1 MIEGL
6 MMGLSYM
13 IDASIPKVVAIIPAR
28 GGSKRLKRKNIHEIW
43 GKPMLYWS
51 IKAAKES
58 KHINDVWVTTE
69 DEEIKRIALECGA
82 RVHDRDPKHSED
94 HVYKMVAIREA
105 NSFIERNHYK
115 PEIVV
120 SLQANSPEITAE
132 MLDNAIESFII
143 NDRNELISVDKTLMM
158 NAAFRIM
165 KNWYVYQREL
175 STKTGAFICDIE
187 DVHTIEDVKRIE
199 QKVKQS

>member
-1 MIEGL
+1 
-6 MMGLSYM
+6 MGLSYM
-13 IDASIPKVVAIIPAR
+13 IEASKENIIAIIPAR
-28 GGSKRLKRKNIHEIW
+28 GGSKRLKRKNIYEIW

-58 KHINDVWVTTE
+58 EYITDVWVTTE
-69 DEEIKRIALECGA
+69 DEEIKKIALECGA
-82 RVHDRDPKHSED
+82 KVHDRDPKLAED
-94 HVYKMVAIREA
+94 HVYKMAAIREA

-115 PEIVV
+115 PDIVI
-120 SLQANSPEITAE
+120 SLQANSPEMTGE
-132 MLDNAIESFII
+132 MLDNAIESFIV
-143 NDRNELISVDKTLMM
+143 NNRNELISVDKTLMM

-175 STKTGAFICDIE
+175 STKTGAFICDVE

-199 QKVKQS
+199 QKTKR